1 MTKFQ
6 FKFKQSDKQNY
17 LIKRKKFRGLFS
29 ENRYKTNLEL
39 RAAQREE
46 NRKIRQAQML
56 EEQKRVEERLL
67 NIRLKSKPEPVKKL
81 ARTVPKNV
89 AKSSSVAK
97 PKNDS
102 KDANTSFDENQEI
115 LRQLQQIQNAL
126 LRKQQKLLQK

>member
-1 MTKFQ
+1 MKI
-6 FKFKQSDKQNY
+6 
-17 LIKRKKFRGLFS
+17 LFRRLFS
-29 ENRYKTNLEL
+29 ENRYKTNLEI

-67 NIRLKSKPEPVKKL
+67 NIRLKSKPEPVKKP

-102 KDANTSFDENQEI
+102 KAANTSFDENQEI

>member
-1 MTKFQ
+1 MIQ
-6 FKFKQSDKQNY
+6 KQ
-17 LIKRKKFRGLFS
+17 FRGLHS
-29 ENRYKTNLEL
+29 ENRYKTNLEI

-67 NIRLKSKPEPVKKL
+67 NIRLKSKPEPVKKP
-81 ARTVPKNV
+81 AKTVPKNV
-89 AKSSSVAK
+89 AKSSSVVK